1 MFSLT
6 ALNSILYNR
15 KLAVF
20 IILCICLI
28 VYIPIYSLDFQDS
41 WDDQWVVIN
50 EYTENGLS
58 LPNLKHILF
67 DFYHGQYSP
76 VNQLFYSTMYALNGY
91 DPLLFHFCCLLVHL
105 CNTVLVYLFID
116 KLLKACGHDDSL
128 CAKTSFLTTLMFS
141 IHPIVVEPVSW
152 ISASKILIYSLFYL
166 VALIAYIDYMS
177 TKKLKYYLLAM
188 VCFVLSFGAKEQAV
202 VLPVAFFLT
211 DYLVKGK
218 QYALSGKVLLEK
230 VPFLA
235 LALFFGL
242 LTIYSQAYFG
252 AGLLIDQKGY
262 PLVQRLIFASYAL
275 TEYFTKIIFPL
286 RIHHLYPFPNDPG
299 HPVPIRFYV
308 YPVALIIIVIYL
320 IRNFT
325 VNYIYFGICFF
336 VLHLITCIH
345 LIPMARVAIVADR
358 YAYVSAIGI
367 LFPISYYL
375 AKFKQRAIAV
385 RIVVLYCLFL
395 SVYSYTRT
403 SDWRNSTVLKNSI
416 NS

>member
-6 ALNSILYNR
+6 APVSLLYNR
-15 KLAVF
+15 KFAVF
-20 IILCICLI
+20 VILCICTI
-28 VYIPIYSLDFQDS
+28 VYIPIYNLDFQDA
-41 WDDQWVVIN
+41 WDDQWVVVN
-50 EYTENGLS
+50 QYTENGLS
-58 LPNLKHILF
+58 PANIKHILF

-76 VNQLFYSTMYALNGY
+76 VNQFFYSAMYALNGY
-91 DPLLFHFCCLLVHL
+91 DPVLFHFCSLLVHL
-105 CNTVLVYLFID
+105 CNTVLVYLFIE
-116 KLLKACGHDDSL
+116 KLMKACGHDSVF
-128 CAKTSFLTTLMFS
+128 CAKTSFLTTLLFS

-152 ISASKILIYSLFYL
+152 LSASKILIYSLFYL
-166 VALIAYIDYMS
+166 LALLSYIDYMS
-177 TKKLKYYLLAM
+177 TRRTRQYLLAI
-188 VCFVLSFGAKEQAV
+188 VYFILSFGAKEQAV
-202 VLPVAFFLT
+202 VLPVAFFFI
-211 DYLVKGK
+211 DYFVKGR

-230 VPFLA
+230 VPFLV
-235 LALFFGL
+235 LAFLFGI

-252 AGLLIDQKGY
+252 QGLLIDQKGY
-262 PLVQRLIFASYAL
+262 TLFQRLIFACYAL
-275 TEYFTKIIFPL
+275 TEYFTKILFPL
-286 RIHHLYPFPNDPG
+286 RIHHLYPFPNDPNQ
-299 HPVPIRFYV
+299 PVPIRFYV

-358 YAYVSAIGI
+358 YAYMSAIGV

-375 AKFKQRAIAV
+375 AKFKQRAIAI
-385 RIVVLYCLFL
+385 RIIVLYCLFL

-416 NS
+416 HS